1 MNVEEKQALI
11 YTIRNEV
18 LHNLYKNNDIE
29 PLNNYID
36 NLFSNDENNIFNDVI
51 TRYYEKFKTHY
62 SNKDVIDNLKKQ
74 YNNNDIVEIYDIIA
88 NELKQEN
95 EETQKPYLIVNCQI
109 ILNVKNKYLEKK
121 QREKQYYKKHKD
133 KINETAKKYYK
144 GLKEEE
150 IEIDGEKKTKA
161 EIKNKKYY
169 DTNKED
175 ILKMKAEQRKNMTDE
190 ERKKLNEYSTLDY
203 KQKHM
208 TEEQFDKYKDE
219 KETYNKS
226 YYDTNKEE
234 IKKKRIEKYVKE
246 NKQPPRQYKYLTDMT
261 KEEYKEYRREQKRQS
276 YLKKKKEKEEDK
288 PKEDKPKE
296 DKPKE
301 DKPKEDKPKK
311 QVKKSVKK
319 EVIKEEETIK
329 FNEETIEALTQKEN
343 KEELFI
349 LFNKQWLLIEAMK
362 DIEKK
367 KEAHQQFIQEFKKID
382 SQKRNPQA
390 RKADKNIND
399 LVKLYDRVRKKKY

>member
-1 MNVEEKQALI
+1 MKVEEKELMI
-11 YTIRNEV
+11 KTVRNTT
-18 LHNLYKNNDIE
+18 LYKIYNKTDIK

-36 NLFSNDENNIFNDVI
+36 NLFSNDENNIFDDVVS
-51 TRYYEKFKTHY
+51 RYYDIFENHY

-74 YNNNDIVEIYDIIA
+74 YNKDIVEIYDIIA

-95 EETQKPYLIVNCQI
+95 EETKKEYLIFNRQI
-109 ILNVKNKYLEKK
+109 IIKIKNKYLEKQDK
-121 QREKQYYKKHKD
+121 QKEYYKKHKD
-133 KINETAKKYYK
+133 KINETAKKYYQE
-144 GLKEEE
+144 LKEKEV
-150 IEIDGEKKTKA
+150 EIDGQITTKA

-175 ILKMKAEQRKNMTDE
+175 ILKMKAEKRKNMTDE

-203 KQKHM
+203 KQKNM
-208 TEEQFDKYKDE
+208 TEEQYKQYIKE

-276 YLKKKKEKEEDK
+276 YLKKKKEREEEKEQI
-288 PKEDKPKE
+288 KEVKV
-296 DKPKE
+296 
-301 DKPKEDKPKK
+301 KEDKPKK

-319 EVIKEEETIK
+319 EVIKEEVTIK
-329 FNEETIEALTQKEN
+329 FNEETIEALTKKDN
-343 KEELFI
+343 KEDLFI

-382 SQKRNPQA
+382 SKARNPTA
-390 RKADKNIND
+390 RKEDKNIND

>member
-1 MNVEEKQALI
+1 MSL
-11 YTIRNEV
+11 
-18 LHNLYKNNDIE
+18 
-29 PLNNYID
+29 
-36 NLFSNDENNIFNDVI
+36 
-51 TRYYEKFKTHY
+51 
-62 SNKDVIDNLKKQ
+62 
-74 YNNNDIVEIYDIIA
+74 
-88 NELKQEN
+88 
-95 EETQKPYLIVNCQI
+95 
-109 ILNVKNKYLEKK
+109 
-121 QREKQYYKKHKD
+121 
-133 KINETAKKYYK
+133 
-144 GLKEEE
+144 
-150 IEIDGEKKTKA
+150 
-161 EIKNKKYY
+161 
-169 DTNKED
+169 
-175 ILKMKAEQRKNMTDE
+175 
-190 ERKKLNEYSTLDY
+190 
-203 KQKHM
+203 
-208 TEEQFDKYKDE
+208 
-219 KETYNKS
+219 
-226 YYDTNKEE
+226 
-234 IKKKRIEKYVKE
+234 RIEKYVKE